1 MPDIFL
7 VMVNVAP
14 IVTHVLQ
21 IGVAVGAVV
30 PDIPFVMANIG
41 PIFSESGSVPG
52 ALVACNLRSI
62 ANQIAPVVVDVFL
75 ILANIAHIT
84 ITVAS
89 IPAQI
94 PAIVSDVFLIL

>member
-1 MPDIFL
+1 M
-7 VMVNVAP
+7 MNVAS
-14 IVTHVLQ
+14 IVTHILQ
-21 IGVAVGAVV
+21 IGVTVGAVV

-52 ALVACNLRSI
+52 ALVACNIRSI
-62 ANQIAPVVVDVFL
+62 AIQIAPVMVDVLL
-75 ILANIAHIT
+75 ILANTAHIT
-84 ITVAS
+84 ITVTS